1 MFWHV
6 ACYCWG
12 VTRMDMK
19 TKLIFFIGIAFVSVM
34 ASVIGTEA
42 WGQAMTLRD
51 CMEYAI
57 SNSTKVRIQ
66 QAEIGDAQIAR
77 RNAILKAFTPS
88 ISGSSYAYYNFGRSI
103 DPETNT
109 YVTETSFHNGYSVG
123 AGLTLFNGFEA
134 VNNLKISKTSLA
146 IGQTQEKQ
154 VEADICLAVMEAYY
168 NVVYFKRLSD
178 IYEAQVAV
186 AEASLQKLQKQEEI
200 GQKSHADVVQA
211 EADLADRRYDA
222 IEARNQYADQR
233 TNLADLMFWP
243 VDQEL
248 VIDTEIP
255 GQAGTREKREPRPS
269 GANDGGIVM
278 PDLIGHLNAT
288 DVVDYALS
296 HDPGVK
302 IAGWQAEN
310 ARRELA
316 TARWQLLPSLSLNAG
331 WSTSYFNYPGQDL
344 HLDPYRDQLRNHQG
358 EYIQFS
364 MSIPIYNRLQ
374 GHDNIARKRN
384 AVKKM
389 TAQYDQKRREVAS
402 EVQRAVQDR
411 DGAQAAYEQA
421 LRKASVQEEAYQLNA
436 KKMEQGLISS
446 IEYQTATNNYL
457 RAQADEMNSLFKY
470 LIKQAVV
477 RYYNGVEY
485 INQ

>member
-1 MFWHV
+1 MLVFGMVKMIYTMIKRLILTIMCMAGLGLV
-6 ACYCWG
+6 AN
-12 VTRMDMK
+12 
-19 TKLIFFIGIAFVSVM
+19 AQ
-34 ASVIGTEA
+34 ASGD
-42 WGQAMTLRD
+42 GQAMTLHD
-51 CMEYAI
+51 CMAYAI
-57 SNSTKVRIQ
+57 SNSTKMRIQ
-66 QAEIGDAQIAR
+66 QAEIGDAQIVR
-77 RNAILKAFTPS
+77 RNAVLKAFTPN

-123 AGLTLFNGFEA
+123 AGITLFDGFSA

-146 IGQTQEKQ
+146 IGKTQEKQ

-168 NVVYFKRLSD
+168 NVVYYKRLCD

-186 AEASLQKLQKQEEI
+186 AEASLQKMLKQEEI

-211 EADLADRRYDA
+211 DADLADRRYDA
-222 IEARNQYADQR
+222 INARNTYNDQLMQ
-233 TNLADLMFWP
+233 LADLMFWP
-243 VDQEL
+243 LDQEL
-248 VIDTEIP
+248 VIDTENVIP
-255 GQAGTREKREPRPS
+255 GLTG
-269 GANDGGIVM
+269 
-278 PDLIGHLNAT
+278 DLAAT
-288 DVVDYALS
+288 DVVDNALANN
-296 HDPGVK
+296 PAVK
-302 IAGWQAEN
+302 IAQWQAEN
-310 ARRELA
+310 ARRELS

-331 WSTSYFNYPGQDL
+331 WSTSFFNYPGQDL

-358 EYIQFS
+358 EYLQFS
-364 MSIPIYNRLQ
+364 MSIPIYSRLQ

-389 TAQYDQKRREVAS
+389 NAQYDEKRREVAS

-411 DGAQAAYEQA
+411 DGALSAYEQA
-421 LRKASVQEEAYQLNA
+421 LRKVSVQEEAYRLNA
-436 KKMEQGLISS
+436 RKMEQGLISS

-457 RAQADEMNSLFKY
+457 RARADEMNSLFKY

-477 RYYNGVEY
+477 RYYNGTEY

>member
-1 MFWHV
+1 
-6 ACYCWG
+6 
-12 VTRMDMK
+12 
-19 TKLIFFIGIAFVSVM
+19 M

-51 CMEYAI
+51 CMAYAI

-66 QAEIGDAQIAR
+66 EAEIGDAQIAR
-77 RNAILKAFTPS
+77 RNAVLKAFTPS
-88 ISGSSYAYYNFGRSI
+88 ISGSTYAYYNFGRSI

-123 AGLTLFNGFEA
+123 AGITLFNGFEA

-168 NVVYFKRLSD
+168 NVVYFKRLCD

-243 VDQEL
+243 VDQDL
-248 VIDTEIP
+248 VIDTEMPDQVGHDALFVIP
-255 GQAGTREKREPRPS
+255 GLTG
-269 GANDGGIVM
+269 
-278 PDLIGHLNAT
+278 DLSER

-344 HLDPYRDQLRNHQG
+344 HLDPYCDQLRNHQG

-421 LRKASVQEEAYQLNA
+421 LRKASVQEEAYQLNT

>member
-1 MFWHV
+1 MAARAF
-6 ACYCWG
+6 AIG
-12 VTRMDMK
+12 AEAPETR
-19 TKLIFFIGIAFVSVM
+19 VM
-34 ASVIGTEA
+34 N
-42 WGQAMTLRD
+42 LHD

-66 QAEIGDAQIAR
+66 QAEVGDAQIAR
-77 RNAILKAFTPS
+77 RNAVLKAFTPS
-88 ISGSSYAYYNFGRSI
+88 VSGSTYAYYNFGRSI

-123 AGLTLFNGFEA
+123 GGITLFDGFSA
-134 VNNLKISKTSLA
+134 VNNLKISKTALA

-168 NVVYFKRLSD
+168 NVVYYKRLSD
-178 IYEAQVAV
+178 IYEAHVV
-186 AEASLQKLQKQEEI
+186 TAESMLARARKQEEI

-211 EADLADRRYDA
+211 EADLADRQYDA
-222 IEARNQYADQR
+222 INAKNMYNDQLM
-233 TNLADLMFWP
+233 NLSDLMFWP
-243 VDQEL
+243 VDEEL
-248 VIDTEIP
+248 VVDTESVIP
-255 GQAGTREKREPRPS
+255 GLVGTLPT
-269 GANDGGIVM
+269 D
-278 PDLIGHLNAT
+278 
-288 DVVDYALS
+288 DVVDYALAN
-296 HDPGVK
+296 DPAVK
-302 IAGWQAEN
+302 IAGWNVDN
-310 ARRELA
+310 AKRELN
-316 TARWQLLPSLSLNAG
+316 TAIGQLLPSLSLNAG

-344 HLDPYRDQLRNHQG
+344 HLDPFRDQLRNHQG

-389 TAQYDQKRREVAS
+389 TAQYDQKRRDVES
-402 EVQRAVQDR
+402 EVRRAVQDCN
-411 DGAQAAYEQA
+411 GAESAYAQA
-421 LRKASVQEEAYQLNA
+421 LRKAEVQEQAWQLNA
-436 KKMEQGLISS
+436 RKMEQGMISS

-457 RAQADEMNSLFKY
+457 RSKADEMDSLFKY

>member
-1 MFWHV
+1 
-6 ACYCWG
+6 
-12 VTRMDMK
+12 
-19 TKLIFFIGIAFVSVM
+19 M

-42 WGQAMTLRD
+42 WGQAMPGQAGHDVTPGLTGGLTLRD

-66 QAEIGDAQIAR
+66 EAEIGDAQIAR
-77 RNAILKAFTPS
+77 RNAVLKAFTPN

-123 AGLTLFNGFEA
+123 AGITLFNGFEA

-168 NVVYFKRLSD
+168 NVVYNKRLCD
-178 IYEAQVAV
+178 IFEAQVAV
-186 AEASLQKLQKQEEI
+186 AEASLQKMQKQEEI

-248 VIDTEIP
+248 VIDTEI
-255 GQAGTREKREPRPS
+255 GTFAFVQEDKES
-269 GANDGGIVM
+269 VI
-278 PDLIGHLNAT
+278 
-288 DVVDYALS
+288 DYALS